1 MTVNNRPE
9 KHGSNKYRVLSIDGG
24 GMRGLYSCAYLQ
36 GMTDTGKAKYDA
48 ELDDFGNKFDLIVG
62 TSTGAILGAG
72 LAAGIPLSGICNLY
86 TECGPKIF
94 PKKLPDQP
102 SKLVFHP
109 RSKLNKSGDAALR
122 KALDSQFNDLTL
134 GQLHQ
139 NRQIGLVIT
148 SVNCATHRA
157 YVFKTPHDKTSNHRD
172 DDITLVDACLAS
184 SAAPIYRSIAVIS
197 QEDALLDNSMFI
209 DGGLWANNP
218 VLVALIEALRNTDDD
233 QEIEIFCLGTS
244 PAPTGSVLDQDSPHW
259 GLLKWQFG
267 GRAIEYAMD
276 SQFQVYDDMAGM
288 LLSHIHRDVSITRFP
303 QPVPSA
309 DQAPLLALDDASQK
323 AMTLLKQLA
332 ARAVDETNQLINT
345 GSEKG
350 KRIAALFGDE
360 SEGD

>member
-1 MTVNNRPE
+1 M
-9 KHGSNKYRVLSIDGG
+9 
-24 GMRGLYSCAYLQ
+24 
-36 GMTDTGKAKYDA
+36 DTGKVKYGV
-48 ELDDFGNKFDLIVG
+48 EIDDFGKKFDLIVG

-72 LAAGIPLSGICNLY
+72 LAAGVPLSEICNLY
-86 TECGPKIF
+86 TECGPEIF
-94 PKKLPDQP
+94 PEKLPDNI
-102 SKLVFHP
+102 SKLVFHH
-109 RSKLNKSGDAALR
+109 RSKLNKNGDVALR
-122 KALDSQFNDLTL
+122 KALSSKFNDLTL
-134 GQLHQ
+134 GQLH
-139 NRQIGLVIT
+139 RSREISLSIT
-148 SVNCATHRA
+148 AVNCATHRA

-184 SAAPIYRSIAVIS
+184 SAAPIYRSIAVIN
-197 QEDALLDNSMFI
+197 QEESPLDNSMFI

-218 VLVALIEALRNTDDD
+218 VLVALIEALRNADDD

-259 GLLKWQFG
+259 GLLKWKFG

-288 LLSHIHRDVSITRFP
+288 LLSHINRDVSITRFP

-323 AMTLLKQLA
+323 AMTLLKQLS
-332 ARAVDETNQLINT
+332 ARAVDETNQLTNT

-350 KRIAALFGDE
+350 KRIAALFGNE
-360 SEGD
+360 SACD